1 MTIKVTFHSQFLP
14 SSSSHSVFRFSLR
27 KITLRLCA
35 ASCAVWKTIYKSKEH
50 LMYFSLYSYDDFF
63 FYFVICCFF
72 FWGCVWC
79 GWDSLKFT
87 GNTGEAMSGRCG
99 CVFVT
104 WLCEALWR
112 HSRLPRSDLSVL
124 LRLVSPRLGPRGAAS
139 TEMTEVLTAKS
150 SSLSPFWFTLSTVKN
165 KFFAY
170 SRYRLSS
177 ASEH

>member
-1 MTIKVTFHSQFLP
+1 MQRVVLCGRRYTRAKSIWCISLFTVMMI
-14 SSSSHSVFRFSLR
+14 SSF
-27 KITLRLCA
+27 I
-35 ASCAVWKTIYKSKEH
+35 
-50 LMYFSLYSYDDFF
+50 SLY
-63 FYFVICCFF
+63 VAF

-112 HSRLPRSDLSVL
+112 HSRLPRSDLSVF